1 MKSRVFWEHKVGLR
15 DTENKRASVREMA
28 GRGGGGGVGFEN
40 MQVVIVSAELGSRL
54 MGSIH
59 KHVSCQF

>member
-1 MKSRVFWEHKVGLR
+1 MV
-15 DTENKRASVREMA
+15 
-28 GRGGGGGVGFEN
+28 GVGVEN
-40 MQVVIVSAELGSRL
+40 MQVVIVSAEIGSRL